1 MGVERLHRAA
11 ASNEADTITTLVKT
25 SKVPVDARRHGITAL
40 HVAAHSGCAEA
51 VAVLVGLGAAVARCV
66 EMHAMRS
73 SLAVPAACAPSVP
86 EAQGSSPWHHDVGR
100 GEATP
105 EVPCSPRT
113 LAPQVASVDGDG
125 LTALHYAA
133 HEAHAAAAA
142 ALIHAGSPLD
152 ARDAEGWAP
161 LHDASFYGHAAL
173 VRLQISN
180 QQQHHYH
187 YSHQHQHQ
195 QHQQRDHTEDSPR
208 PLLRCVCCSGRV
220 PARSGLTARASD
232 LWTSRCVTATPT
244 ARW

>member
-11 ASNEADTITTLVKT
+11 ASNEADTIITLVKT

-51 VAVLVGLGAAVARCV
+51 VASLVGLGAAVASCV

-73 SLAVPAACAPSVP
+73 SLAVRAGCACYCLLRTSVP
-86 EAQGSSPWHHDVGR
+86 EAQGSSPWHHDVK
-100 GEATP
+100 
-105 EVPCSPRT
+105 VPRT
-113 LAPQVASVDGDG
+113 LAPQVASVDKDG

-173 VRLQISN
+173 VRLQISS
-180 QQQHHYH
+180 QQPQQYCHY
-187 YSHQHQHQ
+187 
-195 QHQQRDHTEDSPR
+195 
-208 PLLRCVCCSGRV
+208 
-220 PARSGLTARASD
+220 
-232 LWTSRCVTATPT
+232 
-244 ARW
+244 